1 MRFGYTLLELVFV
14 LTIVTAGFTV
24 VAPSYRRAHARLI
37 VRSARESLVGLIM
50 RAQAL
55 AVIHD
60 GATVTLSVR
69 LGSAWLE
76 AGGEV
81 GDTLSLTA
89 LGVAMAL
96 SGGRPQ
102 ARLRFNSLG
111 IGELAGQTVGLS
123 SGSAR
128 AGLIVSA
135 YGRIR
140 RW

>member
-89 LGVAMAL
+89 LGVTMAL

-102 ARLRFNSLG
+102 VRLRFNSLG

-135 YGRIR
+135 FGRVR

>member
-1 MRFGYTLLELVFV
+1 MRLGYTLLELVFV

-24 VAPSYRRAHARLI
+24 VAPAYRRAHTRLI
-37 VRSARESLVGLIM
+37 VRSARESLVGLIT

-55 AVIHD
+55 AVVHG
-60 GATVTLSVR
+60 GATVTLSV
-69 LGSAWLE
+69 SPAMVWLE

-81 GDTLSLTA
+81 GDTLSLKA
-89 LGVAMAL
+89 LGVAVEL
-96 SGGRPQ
+96 SGGRSL

-111 IGELAGQTVGLS
+111 IGALAGQTVSLS
-123 SGSAR
+123 RGSAR

-135 YGRIR
+135 YGRVR

>member
-14 LTIVTAGFTV
+14 LTIVAAGFTV
-24 VAPSYRRAHARLI
+24 VAPSYQRTRTRLI
-37 VRSARESLVGLIM
+37 VRSARESLVGLIT
-50 RAQAL
+50 RAQAV
-55 AVIHD
+55 AVVHG
-60 GATVTLSVR
+60 GATVTLSVDPAV
-69 LGSAWLE
+69 AWLE

-89 LGVAMAL
+89 LGVVMEL
-96 SGGRPQ
+96 SGGRSR

-123 SGSAR
+123 LGSAR

>member
-24 VAPSYRRAHARLI
+24 VAPSYRRVHTRLM
-37 VRSARESLVGLIM
+37 VRSARESLVGLIT

-55 AVIHD
+55 AIIHG
-60 GATVTLSVR
+60 GATVTLSV
-69 LGSAWLE
+69 SPAVAWLE

-89 LGVAMAL
+89 LGVAMEL

-111 IGELAGQTVGLS
+111 IGELAGQSVGLS
-123 SGSAR
+123 RGSAR

>member
-14 LTIVTAGFTV
+14 LTIIAAGLTV

-37 VRSARESLVGLIM
+37 VRSARESLVGLIT

-55 AVIHD
+55 AVVHG
-60 GATVTLSVR
+60 GATVTLSVNP
-69 LGSAWLE
+69 AVVWIE

-89 LGVAMAL
+89 LGVEMEL
-96 SGGRPQ
+96 SRGRPQ

-111 IGELAGQTVGLS
+111 IGEFAGQTVGLS
-123 SGSAR
+123 RGFAR
-128 AGLIVSA
+128 AGVIVSA
-135 YGRIR
+135 YGRVR

>member
-81 GDTLSLTA
+81 GDTLSLTS

-135 YGRIR
+135 FGRVR

>member
-1 MRFGYTLLELVFV
+1 MRFGYTLVELIFV
-14 LTIVTAGFTV
+14 ITIIAAGFTV
-24 VAPSYRRAHARLI
+24 VAPSYRRAHSRLV
-37 VRSARESLVGLIM
+37 VRSARESLVGLIT

-55 AVIHD
+55 AVIHG
-60 GATVTLSVR
+60 GATVTLSVKPAV
-69 LGSAWLE
+69 AWLE

-89 LGVAMAL
+89 LGVEMDL
-96 SGGRPQ
+96 SGGRG
-102 ARLRFNSLG
+102 RVGLRFNSLG

-123 SGSAR
+123 RGSAR

-135 YGRIR
+135 YGRVR

>member
-1 MRFGYTLLELVFV
+1 MRLGYTLLELVFV
-14 LTIVTAGFTV
+14 LTIVAAGFTV
-24 VAPSYRRAHARLI
+24 VAPSYRRAHTRLI
-37 VRSARESLVGLIM
+37 VRSARESLVGLIT

-55 AVIHD
+55 AVVHG
-60 GATVTLSVR
+60 GATLTLSVNP
-69 LGSAWLE
+69 AVVWLE

-81 GDTLSLTA
+81 GDTLSLEV
-89 LGVAMAL
+89 LGVAMEL

-123 SGSAR
+123 RGSAR

-135 YGRIR
+135 YGRVR

>member
-1 MRFGYTLLELVFV
+1 MRLGYTLLELVFV
-14 LTIVTAGFTV
+14 LTIAAAGFTV
-24 VAPSYRRAHARLI
+24 VAPAYRRAHARLI
-37 VRSARESLVGLIM
+37 VRSARESLIGLIT

-55 AVIHD
+55 AVVHG
-60 GATVTLSVR
+60 GATVTLSVNP
-69 LGSAWLE
+69 AVVWLE

-81 GDTLSLTA
+81 ADTLYLSA
-89 LGVAMAL
+89 LGVAVEW
-96 SGGRPQ
+96 SGGRLQ

-123 SGSAR
+123 LRSAR

-135 YGRIR
+135 YGRVR

>member
-135 YGRIR
+135 FGRVR

>member
-14 LTIVTAGFTV
+14 LTIIAAGFTV
-24 VAPSYRRAHARLI
+24 VAPSYQRTRTRLI
-37 VRSARESLVGLIM
+37 VRSARESLVGLIT
-50 RAQAL
+50 RAQAG
-55 AVIHD
+55 AVVHG
-60 GATVTLSVR
+60 GATVTLSVDPAV
-69 LGSAWLE
+69 AWLE

-89 LGVAMAL
+89 LGVAMEL
-96 SGGRPQ
+96 SGGRSR

-111 IGELAGQTVGLS
+111 IGELAGQTVSLS
-123 SGSAR
+123 LGSAR